1 MQYGISFVFKNGAQ
15 HNVKYDTKKEKDDML
30 QAYVEDFLTADS
42 VGTAVNGLVFRW
54 VDILFIVDMEL
65 TDEEVERL
73 KEDDKD
79 ALN

>member
-1 MQYGISFVFKNGAQ
+1 MQYGISFVFKNGVQ

-54 VDILFIVDMEL
+54 VDTLFIVDMEL

-73 KEDDKD
+73 KGDNKD
-79 ALN
+79 VLN

>member
-30 QAYVEDFLTADS
+30 QAFVEDFLTADS

-54 VDILFIVDMEL
+54 VDVLFIIDMEL
-65 TDEEVERL
+65 TDEEVEKL
-73 KEDDKD
+73 KADD
-79 ALN
+79 NNGVN